1 MKCIVSRSP
10 QARGFNPGQV
20 PHWPRG
26 WPRCLGLLLVVLS
39 MAGGRISLAGV
50 TGPALTVTP
59 NTVTND
65 YVGMI
70 ELDIAGVGSGGE
82 TVLIE
87 KYYDGN
93 GNGVIDAGERLVGSY
108 LVTDGQVAMIGGMR
122 NLNVPGDED
131 GAADGQIRVK
141 LPYSA
146 HEIVGRQDGRFIYR
160 VSSAPGGA
168 WFTPS
173 TATLTMTQKDYGGSG
188 ITGTVMAAGNP
199 VPYATVL
206 IAVASN
212 SGDKNIV
219 GLTQADASGNYSIK
233 LAAGTYSLRGNKAG
247 YVFDTS
253 SAPSIPVVAG
263 TMVTGQTV
271 TLVASGRTI
280 SGSVR
285 DATSHQQLPGVLISG
300 QSSTGIFSF
309 TFTDAS
315 GNFVSE
321 ASAEPW
327 RFESDEWPVAQLG
340 YLKLKVTESS
350 LTSVT
355 GFHFDLPRATALIYG
370 NLATGDMPP
379 VALPL
384 LEVTAMQLG
393 GAGANTDAVT
403 DAHGN
408 YTLGVTT
415 GSWDVSVSSV
425 PNAVVLDQYPVV
437 NTDGSTVQQDLV
449 ATTANTH
456 LKGVAKDDMGNLVK
470 GLPIYANDLS
480 SNNSTTDVNGV
491 TDANDGSFDL
501 TVFGGTGG
509 ATRTWGIGIL
519 FNSNTTPTFIG
530 STPSF
535 QVQDGVDITGIVY
548 LVHGITA
555 HVSGQVLDEN
565 DAPIGNIAIFAD
577 PSGNSG
583 AGANTG
589 MDVAADGT
597 FTNLPFFAGNWTFG
611 LSNING
617 LGLIPLS
624 SSITVADGD
633 NITGVK
639 VYAHHA
645 NATIVGTVKDA
656 NNNPIVGVQVFGNL
670 GGSGGGGGYS
680 TSSTTDDHGAFS
692 MPAFSGTW
700 DVGLSG
706 NDLQSQGY
714 QQPAN
719 QTVFLNT
726 KTVAITFVTSQTGV
740 VTTAAT
746 GITSTGAT
754 LNGSFTGN
762 GNDLNTSFQWGS
774 SATALTHTLSGSP
787 GTVSSGTSSSV
798 SASLNFLTPNTTYFY
813 RVLGSDDFGTVYGA
827 TMSFKTLAAV
837 TTPTV
842 ITLAA
847 TGVTA
852 GGVTLNGSVNAK
864 GVTTQVLF
872 QGGGSTAYASNIPAN
887 PSTVTGSTTTPV
899 NANITGLQAHTTY
912 HFRLQGASSQGLANG
927 ADLTF
932 KTLDQPPVANPDT
945 YSVLPGAKATL
956 DVLHNDTDPDND
968 VLSILSFTRP
978 ASGGTVAKVGNTLV
992 FTASS
997 SFTASTSFTYVA
1009 SDGFGGI
1016 SAPATVTLNPGSCS
1030 LPTPPSTPPSAGG
1043 SYNIAVTA
1051 VGAWSVSEVLPWVS
1065 VSPLS
1070 GVGSGQVTVTLLPN
1084 PSPVTRTGTITIGG
1098 QSYTVS
1104 QAGVQPPTIS
1114 TPSIIPPAI
1123 VGGFYS
1129 LAIPSTNGP
1138 VIYTAI
1144 GPLPAG
1150 LALNKDTGVISGT
1163 PTAGNVT
1170 THVTVKA
1177 TNAAGTAGPLPPFDI
1192 FVQPLPQGTVGSF
1205 QGLIKREP
1213 ILNNGLGSRLELTTT
1228 AAGSVTGKII
1238 TGSTTQAIT
1247 GHIIAV
1253 PASLGQPPNRPECR
1267 VSVPRAGG
1275 TPLTLDVLL
1284 DGASNTLA
1292 GTLSDGGENTSA
1304 ANAWRNFWSV
1314 ATPAAAYQSY
1324 YTFSLEQTDTSPS
1337 FPQGYGY
1344 GSFTVAPT
1352 TGALTV
1358 TGKLADG
1365 NGFSTI
1371 TFVGPQGQVLLYQ
1384 SLYSNK
1390 GSLAGTLTITAAL
1403 LPVNNTISGGP
1414 SWYKPLPAVASTDTL
1429 YPTGFGPVHL
1439 TADGGSYVAPT
1450 VGLVVMGLSNL
1461 TNDAQLTFTGGGL
1474 SAEPDIIFSI
1484 TNPSLTGF
1492 TNKVTMPL
1500 VNPNTVTMTVLTP
1513 GTGAFSGGFTIL
1525 GPPNR
1530 TVSYQG
1536 QIVNHSGGPKGN
1548 GYFLMP
1554 QLPGTGQTLLTSP
1567 KLSGTVLLG
1576 SH

>member
-1 MKCIVSRSP
+1 M
-10 QARGFNPGQV
+10 
-20 PHWPRG
+20 
-26 WPRCLGLLLVVLS
+26 LLVLLS
-39 MAGGRISLAGV
+39 MAGGRIALAGV

-70 ELDIAGVGSGGE
+70 TLDITGVGSSGE
-82 TVLIE
+82 TVIIE
-87 KYYDGN
+87 KFYDGN
-93 GNGVIDAGERLVGSY
+93 GNGIIDAGERLVGSY
-108 LVTDGQVAMIGGMR
+108 QVTDGQVTSIGGKR
-122 NLNVPGDED
+122 NLNIPGDED
-131 GAADGQIRVK
+131 GAADGQIRVE
-141 LPYSA
+141 LPYSS
-146 HEIVGRQDGRFIYR
+146 HEIVGRQDGQFIYR
-160 VSSAPGGA
+160 VSPALAGGFNPVRA
-168 WFTPS
+168 I
-173 TATLTMTQKDYGGSG
+173 LTMTQKDYGGSG
-188 ITGTVMAAGNP
+188 IAGTVMAAGSP
-199 VPYATVL
+199 VPHATVL
-206 IAVASN
+206 IAVSSN
-212 SGDKNIV
+212 SGDQNVV
-219 GLTQADASGNYSIK
+219 GLTQADAGGNFSIK
-233 LAAGTYSLRGNKAG
+233 LAPGSYSLRGNKTG

-253 SAPSIPVVAG
+253 SAPSIPVVAA

-300 QSSTGIFSF
+300 QSSTGMFSF

-327 RFESDEWPVAQLG
+327 RFESDEWPLAQLG
-340 YLKLKVTESS
+340 YLKFKVTEGST
-350 LTSVT
+350 TSVT
-355 GFHFDLPRATALIYG
+355 GYHFDLPHATALIYG

-379 VALPL
+379 AALPYR
-384 LEVTAMQLG
+384 EVTAMQLG

-403 DAHGN
+403 DANGN

-415 GSWDVSVSSV
+415 GSWDVGVSSV

-449 ATTANTH
+449 ANTAHTH
-456 LKGVAKDDMGNLVK
+456 LKGVAKDGMGNPVP

-491 TDANDGSFDL
+491 TDANGNFDL

-519 FNSNTTPTFIG
+519 FNSNTQQVYVG
-530 STPSF
+530 STPNF

-548 LVHGITA
+548 LVYSVTA

-577 PSGNSG
+577 PAGNSG
-583 AGANTG
+583 GGANAGA
-589 MDVAADGT
+589 DVDAHGN
-597 FTNLPFFAGNWTFG
+597 FTMPIFGGNWMTG

-624 SSITVADGD
+624 ANLTVVDGVD
-633 NITGVK
+633 QTGLK

-645 NATIVGTVKDA
+645 NATIVGTVKDS

-680 TSSTTDDHGAFS
+680 TSATTDDHGHYS

-700 DVGLSG
+700 DVGVSG
-706 NDLQSQGY
+706 NDLQSGGY
-714 QQPAN
+714 TQPADQN
-719 QTVFLNT
+719 VFLNT
-726 KTVAITFVTSQTGV
+726 TAVTVNFVTSQSDV
-740 VTTAAT
+740 ATTAAT
-746 GITSTGAT
+746 SITSTGAT
-754 LNGSFTGN
+754 LNGSITAS
-762 GNDLNTSFQWGS
+762 GNDLMTSFQWGS
-774 SATALTHTLSGSP
+774 SATALTNTVTASP
-787 GTVSSGTSSSV
+787 GTVSVGTPATV
-798 SASLNFLTPNTTYFY
+798 SASLNFLTPNTTYFF
-813 RVLGSDDFGTVYGA
+813 RVLGSDNFGNTIYGA
-827 TMSFKTLAAV
+827 TMSFKTIAAV

-842 ITLAA
+842 TTLAA
-847 TGVTA
+847 TGITV
-852 GGVTLNGSVNAK
+852 GGATLNGSVNAK

-872 QGGGSTAYASNIPAN
+872 QGGTSTAYGNIIPAN
-887 PSTVTGSTTTPV
+887 PSTATGITATAVNAIVTG
-899 NANITGLQAHTTY
+899 LHAHTTY

-945 YSVLPGAKATL
+945 YSVLPGATATL

-968 VLSILSFTRP
+968 VLTILSFTKP

-1030 LPTPPSTPPSAGG
+1030 LPTPPSPPAAAGG
-1043 SYNIAVTA
+1043 SYSIAVTA

-1065 VSPLS
+1065 VSPTS
-1070 GVGSGQVTVTLLPN
+1070 GVGNGSVTVTLLPN

-1098 QSYTVS
+1098 KSYTVS
-1104 QAGVQPPTIS
+1104 QAGVLPPTIS
-1114 TPSIIPPAI
+1114 TPTSIPLAI

-1129 LAIPSTNGP
+1129 LAIPTTNGP
-1138 VIYTAI
+1138 VTYTVM
-1144 GPLPAG
+1144 GLLPAG
-1150 LALNKDTGVISGT
+1150 LSLNKTTGVISGT
-1163 PTAGNVT
+1163 PTVGNVT
-1170 THVTVKA
+1170 THVIVKA
-1177 TNAAGTAGPLPPFDI
+1177 TNAAGTAGPLPSFDI
-1192 FVQPLPQGTVGSF
+1192 VVQPLPPGTVGSF
-1205 QGLIKREP
+1205 EGLIKRDP
-1213 ILNNGLGSRLELTTT
+1213 ILNNDLGSRLELTTT

-1238 TGSTTQAIT
+1238 TGITTQLIA
-1247 GHIIAV
+1247 GHLTAV
-1253 PASLGQPPNRPECR
+1253 PASLGQPPGKPEFR
-1267 VSVPRAGG
+1267 VSVPRAGS

-1284 DGASNTLA
+1284 DGAANTLT
-1292 GTLSDGGENTSA
+1292 GTLSDGGPNTSA
-1304 ANAWRNFWSV
+1304 VNAWRNFWSV
-1314 ATPAAAYQSY
+1314 VTPATAYQSY
-1324 YTFSLEQTDTSPS
+1324 YTFSLQQTDTSPS
-1337 FPQGYGY
+1337 FPQGDGYGY
-1344 GSFTVAPT
+1344 FTVAPT

-1390 GSLAGTLTITAAL
+1390 GSLAGMLTITDAL
-1403 LPVNNTISGGP
+1403 LPVNNTIAGTP
-1414 SWYKPLPAVASTDTL
+1414 SWFKPLPAVASTDTL

-1450 VGLVVMGLSNL
+1450 VGHVVMGLSNM

-1484 TNPSLTGF
+1484 TDPSLTSF
-1492 TNKVTMPL
+1492 INKVTMPL

-1513 GTGAFSGGFTIL
+1513 GTGAFSGGFTIP
-1525 GPPNR
+1525 GPPIR
-1530 TVSYQG
+1530 TAAYQG
-1536 QIVNHSGGPKGN
+1536 LIVNHSGVPSGN

-1554 QLPGTGQTLLTSP
+1554 QVPGAGQTLLTSP
-1567 KLSGTVLLG
+1567 KLSGKVRLG